1 MKSNI
6 KEKYLIKKKRKGM
19 LGFTV
24 PHEFL
29 IQHGS
34 IACASCCS
42 FCLVAWFTQR
52 KGNETKVC
60 IPSDVCMSVRTAR
73 SGRESSA
80 RMPAN
85 ARASDWISVAQPN
98 SSARSP
104 LQQPSSPPPRFVSG
118 DGSPWRRRPARPPP
132 RPLVAAPPRVRR
144 GLLRGALRRYCT
156 HASLTA
162 PRSSPLWRFPISPSL
177 PSCYL

>member
-1 MKSNI
+1 
-6 KEKYLIKKKRKGM
+6 M

-60 IPSDVCMSVRTAR
+60 ITSDVCMSVRTAR

-85 ARASDWISVAQPN
+85 ARASDWISAFDRALTWSKLHQ
-98 SSARSP
+98 
-104 LQQPSSPPPRFVSG
+104 
-118 DGSPWRRRPARPPP
+118 DGATK
-132 RPLVAAPPRVRR
+132 VV
-144 GLLRGALRRYCT
+144 
-156 HASLTA
+156 HH
-162 PRSSPLWRFPISPSL
+162 
-177 PSCYL
+177 

>member
-1 MKSNI
+1 MIAAAIYRTRWGKNR
-6 KEKYLIKKKRKGM
+6 KEKENKTGM

-60 IPSDVCMSVRTAR
+60 ITSDVCMSVRTAR

-85 ARASDWISVAQPN
+85 ARASDWIS
-98 SSARSP
+98 
-104 LQQPSSPPPRFVSG
+104 
-118 DGSPWRRRPARPPP
+118 
-132 RPLVAAPPRVRR
+132 
-144 GLLRGALRRYCT
+144 
-156 HASLTA
+156 ASV
-162 PRSSPLWRFPISPSL
+162 F
-177 PSCYL
+177 

>member
-1 MKSNI
+1 MVAAAIYGTLWGKNR
-6 KEKYLIKKKRKGM
+6 KEKENKTGM

-60 IPSDVCMSVRTAR
+60 ITSDMCMSVRTAR

-85 ARASDWISVAQPN
+85 ARASDWISGRGHRYRAQ
-98 SSARSP
+98 
-104 LQQPSSPPPRFVSG
+104 
-118 DGSPWRRRPARPPP
+118 
-132 RPLVAAPPRVRR
+132 
-144 GLLRGALRRYCT
+144 
-156 HASLTA
+156 
-162 PRSSPLWRFPISPSL
+162 
-177 PSCYL
+177 

>member
-1 MKSNI
+1 
-6 KEKYLIKKKRKGM
+6 M

-60 IPSDVCMSVRTAR
+60 ITSDVCMSVRTAR

-85 ARASDWISVAQPN
+85 ARASDWISGPQPISIGDADDAAHILLAVTSGGRRARP
-98 SSARSP
+98 SSFKPRAGVKGSPAVVELAVHYQIQMKAGARSCQRRAHP
-104 LQQPSSPPPRFVSG
+104 LCIPHRQQGNHVRLHLRLPGR
-118 DGSPWRRRPARPPP
+118 ARKS
-132 RPLVAAPPRVRR
+132 
-144 GLLRGALRRYCT
+144 ALRR
-156 HASLTA
+156 
-162 PRSSPLWRFPISPSL
+162 R
-177 PSCYL
+177 

>member
-1 MKSNI
+1 MIAAAIYGTRWGKNRKG
-6 KEKYLIKKKRKGM
+6 KENKTGM

-60 IPSDVCMSVRTAR
+60 ITSDVCMSVRRRGPVGNRAPACQLTLAR
-73 SGRESSA
+73 PIGFPEEMERHKSLKIA
-80 RMPAN
+80 
-85 ARASDWISVAQPN
+85 N
-98 SSARSP
+98 SSNEN
-104 LQQPSSPPPRFVSG
+104 LLKV
-118 DGSPWRRRPARPPP
+118 
-132 RPLVAAPPRVRR
+132 VRTCIIEVM
-144 GLLRGALRRYCT
+144 L
-156 HASLTA
+156 
-162 PRSSPLWRFPISPSL
+162 
-177 PSCYL
+177 

>member
-1 MKSNI
+1 
-6 KEKYLIKKKRKGM
+6 M

-60 IPSDVCMSVRTAR
+60 ITSDVCTSVRTAR

-85 ARASDWISVAQPN
+85 ARASDWIS
-98 SSARSP
+98 
-104 LQQPSSPPPRFVSG
+104 
-118 DGSPWRRRPARPPP
+118 DRPAR
-132 RPLVAAPPRVRR
+132 A
-144 GLLRGALRRYCT
+144 
-156 HASLTA
+156 A
-162 PRSSPLWRFPISPSL
+162 PRSAWKKNRCDERSAKNPREKNRGVGQKKRRGRGAPSRLNWRTGAIFGAAASCQTFRAYVWTSKWSLWLSKKKWSL
-177 PSCYL
+177 WGRERLAELVCALIGNPVPKHSQ

>member
-1 MKSNI
+1 
-6 KEKYLIKKKRKGM
+6 M

-60 IPSDVCMSVRTAR
+60 ITSDVCMSVRTAR

-85 ARASDWISVAQPN
+85 ARASNWISV
-98 SSARSP
+98 
-104 LQQPSSPPPRFVSG
+104 
-118 DGSPWRRRPARPPP
+118 
-132 RPLVAAPPRVRR
+132 
-144 GLLRGALRRYCT
+144 
-156 HASLTA
+156 
-162 PRSSPLWRFPISPSL
+162 PIRT
-177 PSCYL
+177 SCYLLILFLEKKLSSNPLVTLWTSKWQRSSALFFSSNLINTLIDLSTLA